1 MSDSPMVLKGE
12 ERIVQALRSLYSS
25 YGYAKFKMRRFE
37 EYDLYARNK
46 DFLVSGNI
54 ITFTDTD
61 GSLMALKPDVTLSIV
76 KGFREESQCI
86 SRVIYDEKVYRVS
99 SSSSSFREIT
109 QVGLE
114 CLGDIGFVQLGEVAL
129 LAQKSLI
136 LISERS
142 MLTISHMDITEA
154 FLEDISSLKARAEAL
169 SYLEKRNISAMDKLS
184 SLYPESS
191 EAIMKLKA
199 LLLLNGSNEETI
211 SALRAMGAKEKAVKE
226 LEEIVSILD
235 NEKVRIDF
243 TVLEGMNYYNGITF
257 RGYIDGV
264 PGSVVSGGQYDRLMA
279 RMGKKAKAIGFAV
292 YLDALEKLL
301 EETEEYDVDVALVYS
316 DACSMSEVLKTAES
330 IRAKGRSVATMKKV
344 PQKLKSRE
352 TVFLKGGENT

>member
-1 MSDSPMVLKGE
+1 MSDNPMVPKGE
-12 ERIVQALRSLYSS
+12 ERIVQALRALYSS
-25 YGYAKFKMRRFE
+25 YGYAKYKMNRFE

-76 KGFREESQCI
+76 KGFREEGQCV
-86 SRVIYDEKVYRVS
+86 SRVAYDEKVYRVS
-99 SSSSSFREIT
+99 SASSTFREIT

-114 CLGDIGFVQLGEVAL
+114 CLGDIGNVQLGEVAL
-129 LAQKSLI
+129 LAQKSLK

-142 MLTISHMDITEA
+142 MLAISHMDITEA
-154 FLEDISSLKARAEAL
+154 FLLDISSLKARKEAL
-169 SYLEKRNISAMDKLS
+169 SYLEKRNISAMDKLVS
-184 SLYPESS
+184 DYPECS
-191 EAIMKLKA
+191 EAIMKLGSLMK
-199 LLLLNGSNEETI
+199 LNGSNKETL
-211 SALRAMGAKEKAVKE
+211 SSLRSMGAEEKAVEE

-235 NEKVRIDF
+235 EEKVRIDF
-243 TVLEGMNYYNGITF
+243 SVLGGMNYYNGITF
-257 RGYIDGV
+257 RGYIYGV
-264 PGSVVSGGQYDRLMA
+264 PGPVVSGGQYDRLMA

-292 YLDALEKLL
+292 YLDSLEKLL

-316 DACSMSEVLKTAES
+316 EDCSMLDVIKTAEE
-330 IRAKGRSVATMKKV
+330 IRESGRSVSTMKKL

-352 TVFLKGGENT
+352 TVFLKGGENA

>member
-1 MSDSPMVLKGE
+1 MSDGPMVLKGE

-86 SRVIYDEKVYRVS
+86 SRVAYDEKVYRVS

-264 PGSVVSGGQYDRLMA
+264 PGPVVSGGQYDRLMA

-316 DACSMSEVLKTAES
+316 DACSMSEVLKTAEE

-352 TVFLKGGENT
+352 TVFLKGGENA